1 MLNNL
6 LQVHLKLL
14 QKTAEASDDLI
25 RNTIADKITR
35 VSQTP
40 PKNNLLTN
48 EEIYRGEYISLE
60 LRQKI
65 IDDLRLKEERY

>member
-1 MLNNL
+1 M
-6 LQVHLKLL
+6 HLKLL

-25 RNTIADKITR
+25 RNKIADKITR
-35 VSQTP
+35 VSKTP

-65 IDDLRLKEERY
+65 IDDLRLKEERYWLF